1 MIHEYH
7 GDLVAEKSVKRKTLS
22 DVEIV
27 EEAHYFFEKFKGLIV
42 DLIFDFRQRNES
54 RNFFLSLEA
63 IDAFR
68 VIEVELNFIY
78 DVLFTKM
85 MVANSYWGYV
95 FRLICFLLEVAAAIL
110 FYHWDKRGLPR
121 WEIGVSY
128 ILLLGALILDFS
140 SFLMLLFSDWTAVAL
155 KKKGYVL
162 PCLPMPFRW
171 LSRRWAESVSQFN
184 LINYCVR
191 GRSKFME
198 FIYRWLGFIDVLN
211 RIVYV
216 KSQKFTAELREFI
229 YEEIKN
235 KSSLAE
241 DLDTAKEICKD
252 NIVIDGDKAKSS
264 PEKPPANYRE
274 ISKILSDYMLYL
286 LVMQSAMMSA
296 LAGIGQISCLKGTT
310 NEEDG
315 QVQNRREKK
324 HERACKVIL
333 GVNAAVKPVQVKGDR
348 SKSALF
354 DGRRLAKELDELG
367 HGIDKWELISKV
379 WVEMLS
385 HAAINC
391 KANNHCVEYKRKR
404 SQVWKILEE
413 AIID

>member
-1 MIHEYH
+1 
-7 GDLVAEKSVKRKTLS
+7 
-22 DVEIV
+22 
-27 EEAHYFFEKFKGLIV
+27 
-42 DLIFDFRQRNES
+42 
-54 RNFFLSLEA
+54 
-63 IDAFR
+63 
-68 VIEVELNFIY
+68 
-78 DVLFTKM
+78 
-85 MVANSYWGYV
+85 
-95 FRLICFLLEVAAAIL
+95 
-110 FYHWDKRGLPR
+110 
-121 WEIGVSY
+121 
-128 ILLLGALILDFS
+128 
-140 SFLMLLFSDWTAVAL
+140 MLLFSDWTAVAL

-162 PCLPMPFRW
+162 PRFPMPFRW
-171 LSRRWAESVSQFN
+171 LSHRWAESVSQFN

-241 DLDTAKEICKD
+241 DLDTAKDIWLAKGDWNIRANSSSHLLSYITESNFDEILLVRHIATELCYSKD
-252 NIVIDGDKAKSS
+252 SIVIDGDKAKSS
-264 PEKPPANYRE
+264 PEKPPPNYRE

-296 LAGIGQISCLKGTT
+296 VAGIGQIRYRDTCAEAEKFFLSRHIISSTNKDQGEQWCNNFFTCSCLKGTT

-324 HERACKVIL
+324 HERACKAIL

-348 SKSALF
+348 SKSTLF
-354 DGRRLAKELDELG
+354 DGRHLATELDELG
-367 HGIDKWELISKV
+367 HGIYNWELISKV

-391 KANNHCVEYKRKR
+391 KANNHCVEYNKKR